1 LLDSLLQE
9 FQRRPTT
16 PPACPYLILMER
28 VAPKSDKN
36 LSGLCKLVRNLL
48 KPSMG
53 SSMSVDQE
61 EVPDQ
66 NYDFSYQVAMSNRI
80 FSDTVSVSDLPCMN
94 CLRVEMGERACYTG
108 ICEACGKTPPCLRW
122 MYPDAPV
129 SSSSSASSSSS
140 RRHGRS
146 HGGGGRSG
154 RSSSYDRQ
162 MGPDGGRHARRR
174 ASVSSPSPSL
184 GISHARIDLS
194 TFTHTYNRV
203 VGVDSEGSDKDSTHC
218 VICLG
223 DFRTGDNVR
232 RLACLHLFHVNCVDN
247 WLSRNRI
254 CPVCRV
260 DIEAAAA
267 QFR

>member
-1 LLDSLLQE
+1 MEKTSLKREKKL
-9 FQRRPTT
+9 T
-16 PPACPYLILMER
+16 
-28 VAPKSDKN
+28 
-36 LSGLCKLVRNLL
+36 GLCKLVRNLL
-48 KPSMG
+48 KPGMG
-53 SSMSVDQE
+53 SSMSMQQDE
-61 EVPDQ
+61 DQ
-66 NYDFSYQVAMSNRI
+66 NLDFGYQVAMSNRI

-122 MYPDAPV
+122 MYPDAPLS

-140 RRHGRS
+140 RRSGRV
-146 HGGGGRSG
+146 GRNG

-162 MGPDGGRHARRR
+162 MGAEVNRHHAHRRR
-174 ASVSSPSPSL
+174 ASVSSPSPSH

-194 TFTHTYNRV
+194 SFTHTYNRV

-218 VICLG
+218 VICLA
-223 DFRTGDNVR
+223 DFCTGENVR

>member
-1 LLDSLLQE
+1 
-9 FQRRPTT
+9 
-16 PPACPYLILMER
+16 MEKVTVR
-28 VAPKSDKN
+28 CEKKPSK
-36 LSGLCKLVRNLL
+36 LSKLVRYLL
-48 KPSMG
+48 KLPTMG
-53 SSMSVDQE
+53 SSMSADQE
-61 EVPDQ
+61 EDQ
-66 NYDFSYQVAMSNRI
+66 DQCFGYQVAMSNRI
-80 FSDTVSVSDLPCMN
+80 FSDNVSVSDLPCMN

-129 SSSSSASSSSS
+129 SSSSLSSSNRRTARRRPSNSLTVSS
-140 RRHGRS
+140 
-146 HGGGGRSG
+146 RSG

-162 MGPDGGRHARRR
+162 MGAESSRHQSDRRR
-174 ASVSSPSPSL
+174 ASVSSPLPSSL
-184 GISHARIDLS
+184 GISLARIDNS
-194 TFTHTYNRV
+194 SFTHTYNRV
-203 VGVDSEGSDKDSTHC
+203 VGVDSSGSDKDSTHC

-223 DFRTGDNVR
+223 DFRVGDNVR

-247 WLSRNRI
+247 WLGMNRI